1 MTRTIT
7 ISLGNY
13 LFSLN
18 IFITL
23 AQDKEK
29 GNRTFV
35 PLFNDSTA
43 SSLVKTMVKMKTY
56 PQIHIFH
63 FSFRLFDA
71 SIFKYFCIYMKY
83 LNRRWNHIY

>member
-35 PLFNDSTA
+35 PLFNDSSA
-43 SSLVKTMVKMKTY
+43 SSLVKTLPSNPYFPFFV
-56 PQIHIFH
+56 
-63 FSFRLFDA
+63 SFV
-71 SIFKYFCIYMKY
+71 
-83 LNRRWNHIY
+83 

>member
-35 PLFNDSTA
+35 PLFNDSSA
-43 SSLVKTMVKMKTY
+43 SSLVKTY
-56 PQIHIFH
+56 PQIRIFH

-71 SIFKYFCIYMKY
+71 SIFRYFCIYMKY